1 MVNTI
6 SKPFTFY
13 SNTYAKAAE
22 VNADFDELY
31 KGTNACI
38 NQVNK
43 NETDIANMSENK
55 ASLNG
60 DASEVFN
67 VANATATTHA
77 VNLATLEKMSLPSRG
92 YIFGGAISRGSNTTF
107 SVASGKCYDS
117 TLKTPISWSAFSGK
131 TISSQAPN
139 TVYYIY
145 IVSDDT
151 GATTDVVASTSS
163 STPQLPTGYTKYR
176 RIGYLTTN
184 NSGNITAGAIIS
196 FGDITS
202 HKEGSWVVVES
213 GTLFSSTAIGT
224 YTFSL
229 KNYLPKDGGVYE
241 VIFTAQGGT
250 GANSTAHLYWDTVL
264 TSDNVGF
271 LALWDK
277 QGGSADGGYGCNT
290 FMIPC
295 KASTSS
301 STVNITVRITGAAW
315 SSCAISA
322 WAYRKVY

>member
-67 VANATATTHA
+67 VASATATTHA
-77 VNLATLEKMSLPSRG
+77 VNLATLDRMSKPSRV
-92 YIFGGAISRGSNTTF
+92 YIYRGLISRDSNTTF
-107 SVASGKCYDS
+107 GVSAGRCYDS
-117 TLKTPISWSAFSGK
+117 TLKTPINWNAFSGK

-139 TVYYIY
+139 TIYYIY
-145 IVSDDT
+145 IICDDT
-151 GATTDVVASTSS
+151 GTTTDVVASTDT
-163 STPQLPTGYTKYR
+163 STPQMPSGYTKYR
-176 RIGYLTTN
+176 KIGYLTTN
-184 NSGNITAGAIIS
+184 NSGNIVTGGIIS
-196 FGDITS
+196 FGDIPS
-202 HKEGSWVVVES
+202 YKEGVWTVAES
-213 GTLFSSTAIGT
+213 DTLFSSTAIGT

-229 KNYLPKDGGVYE
+229 KDYLPKDGGVYE

-250 GANSTAHLYWDTVL
+250 SANSTAHLYWDTVL
-264 TSDNVGF
+264 TSDSVGF

-277 QGGSADGGYGCNT
+277 QGSSADGGYGCNT

-301 STVNITVRITGAAW
+301 STVNITVRVTGAAW
-315 SSCAISA
+315 SSCAIAA